1 MEEWVSKKPCHEEE
15 KTWALSRFSS
25 SLQVSSRESITR
37 ATYKQQF
44 ENDRVQF

>member
-1 MEEWVSKKPCHEEE
+1 MEEWVSKKPCHKEE

-25 SLQVSSRESITR
+25 LQVSSHESITR